1 MQCLKCKHNETK
13 VIDSRV
19 LGNCV
24 RRRRQC
30 VKCNYRFTTYENP
43 EPIDLKVVKKDG
55 QSQDFDREKIKKGL
69 ERALNKRPFSQT
81 QIDQIACEIELE
93 IYSKYKD
100 TIASKDIGKIILT
113 KLKKIDEIAYVRFA
127 SVYKNFKNVNTF
139 YKELNKFNNNKIPD

>member
-1 MQCLKCKHNETK
+1 MQCLKCKNNETK

-24 RRRRQC
+24 RRRRECIQC
-30 VKCNYRFTTYENP
+30 HYRFTTYENP
-43 EPIDLKVVKKDG
+43 EPIDLKVIKKDG
-55 QSQDFDREKIKKGL
+55 QHQAFDREKIKRGL
-69 ERALNKRPFSQT
+69 ERALNKRSFDTS

-100 TIASKDIGKIILT
+100 SVDSKDIGKIILH
-113 KLKKIDEIAYVRFA
+113 KLKHIDQIAYVRFA

-139 YKELNKFNNNKIPD
+139 YKELDKFK